1 MYVYADST
9 NRDTLLYPSGNSY
22 TLHLTTP
29 AKSVTQVDLVAA
41 KVPNAMYNINN
52 GTNLIKVGT
61 TSFSIPPGFYSAYGI
76 ADALSARIGIE
87 VKYLPDEGKL
97 WFFSSISSFTLQ
109 MMTPEIQ
116 KVCGFKSNTAYTAT
130 LTTLNPAYT
139 SGPAGYYIKSDLVVD
154 LSTNEFVFLDI
165 DELRTTQVTDS
176 KALVGETYSSQTIRS
191 TFAMIPMDVGSGCIK
206 NFKEDHDYVISITYP
221 QPIVKLSRI
230 TVRWYDK
237 FGQLLNFNGF
247 ENNAFVLRVHE
258 MPPPEE
264 EPEEKSRS
272 ITEVEL
278 QRLIES
284 LIPPPAP
291 PKPEVKK
298 IVIPR
303 FLMYVILFLV
313 AAVCAF
319 TLWKAYQPPPAPPV
333 VPQMPQLGRFI
344 PPPLRP
350 PMAPRMI

>member
-29 AKSVTQVDLVAA
+29 AKSVTRVDLVAA
-41 KVPNAMYNINN
+41 KVPNAMYNINTGN
-52 GTNLIKVGT
+52 NCITVGAT
-61 TSFSIPPGFYSAYGI
+61 PFSIPNGFYSAYGI
-76 ADALSARIGIE
+76 ADALSARIGVE
-87 VKYLPDEGKL
+87 VRYLPDEGKL
-97 WFFSSISSFTLQ
+97 WFFSSISSFTIQALS
-109 MMTPEIQ
+109 PELQ
-116 KVCGFKSNTAYTAT
+116 KVCGLASNAIYTAQ
-130 LTTLNPAYT
+130 LTTLVPQYNIGTP
-139 SGPAGYYIKSDLVVD
+139 GYFIKSDNVVD

-176 KALVGETYSSQTIRS
+176 KALVGETYSSRTIRS

-221 QPIVKLSRI
+221 QPIVKLSRL

-237 FGQLLNFNGF
+237 TGQLLNFNGF

-264 EPEEKSRS
+264 DPEEKSRS

-284 LIPPPAP
+284 LIPPPPP

-298 IVIPR
+298 VVIPR
-303 FLMYVILFLV
+303 YLMYVILCIVV
-313 AAVCAF
+313 AMTGF
-319 TLWKAYQPPPAPPV
+319 TLWKSSQAQPV
-333 VPQMPQLGRFI
+333 VQQPQMPQLSRFI

-350 PMAPRMI
+350 PVAPRLI

>member
-9 NRDTLLYPSGNSY
+9 NRDTVLYPSGNSY

-29 AKSVTQVDLVAA
+29 AKSVTRVDLVAA
-41 KVPNAMYNINN
+41 KVPNAMYNITTGINC
-52 GTNLIKVGT
+52 IEVGT
-61 TSFSIPPGFYSAYGI
+61 TPFSIPNGFYSAYGI
-76 ADALSARIGIE
+76 AEALSARIGLE
-87 VKYLPDEGKL
+87 VKYLPDEGRL

-116 KVCGFKSNTAYTAT
+116 RVCGFASNTTYTAQ

-139 SGPAGYYIKSDLVVD
+139 SGPAGYYVKSDNVVD

-176 KALVGETYSSQTIRS
+176 KALVGETYSGQTIRS

-221 QPIVKLSRI
+221 QPIVKLSRL

-237 FGQLLNFNGF
+237 TGKLLNFNGF

-258 MPPPEE
+258 LPPPEE
-264 EPEEKSRS
+264 KPEEASRS
-272 ITEVEL
+272 ITELEL

-303 FLMYVILFLV
+303 YLMYLILILIGCIV
-313 AAVCAF
+313 AF
-319 TLWKAYQPPPAPPV
+319 TLWKSSQTPASPV
-333 VPQMPQLGRFI
+333 PPQLPRMI
-344 PPPLRP
+344 PGPLRP
-350 PMAPRMI
+350 PNAPRMI

>member
-29 AKSVTQVDLVAA
+29 AKSVTRVDLVAA
-41 KVPNAMYNINN
+41 KVPNAMYNINT
-52 GTNLIKVGT
+52 GTNCISVGT
-61 TSFSIPPGFYSAYGI
+61 TLFSIPNGFYSAYGI
-76 ADALSARIGIE
+76 ADALNARIGVE
-87 VKYLPDEGKL
+87 VRYLPDEGKL
-97 WFFSSISSFTLQ
+97 WFFSSASSFTIQTLSPELQ
-109 MMTPEIQ
+109 R
-116 KVCGFKSNTAYTAT
+116 VCGLASNTVYTAQ
-130 LTTLNPAYT
+130 LTTLAPQYNLGTP
-139 SGPAGYYIKSDLVVD
+139 GYFIKSDNVVD

-165 DELRTTQVTDS
+165 DELRTSQVIDS
-176 KALVGETYSSQTIRS
+176 KALVGETYSSRTISS

-221 QPIVKLSRI
+221 QPIVKLSRL

-237 FGQLLNFNGF
+237 TGQLLNFNGF

-264 EPEEKSRS
+264 TAEETSRS
-272 ITEVEL
+272 ITEVQL
-278 QRLIES
+278 QRLIED

-298 IVIPR
+298 VVIPR
-303 FLMYVILFLV
+303 FMMYLILFIVIGL
-313 AAVCAF
+313 AAF
-319 TLWKAYQPPPAPPV
+319 TLLRPPQQV
-333 VPQMPQLGRFI
+333 QVPQVPRI
-344 PPPLRP
+344 PIPLRP
-350 PMAPRMI
+350 SVAPRLI

>member
-29 AKSVTQVDLVAA
+29 AKSVTRVDLVAA

-52 GTNLIKVGT
+52 GLNVIEVGT
-61 TSFSIPPGFYSAYGI
+61 TTFSIPPGFYSAYGI
-76 ADALSARIGIE
+76 ADALSVRIGLE

-97 WFFSSISSFTLQ
+97 WFFNGVSPFTLQ
-109 MMTPEIQ
+109 MISPEIQ
-116 KVCGFKSNTAYTAT
+116 RVCGFKSNTAYTAT
-130 LTTLNPAYT
+130 LTTLNPAYA
-139 SGPAGYYIKSDLVVD
+139 SGPAGYFIKSDLVVD

-176 KALVGETYSSQTIRS
+176 KALVGETYSGQTIRS

-221 QPIVKLSRI
+221 QPISKLSRL

-237 FGQLLNFNGF
+237 YGQLLNFNGF

-258 MPPPEE
+258 MPPSPEDE
-264 EPEEKSRS
+264 EPEEKSKS
-272 ITEVEL
+272 ITELEL

-303 FLMYVILFLV
+303 YLMYLILILIGS
-313 AAVCAF
+313 VCAF
-319 TLWKAYQPPPAPPV
+319 TLWKAYQTPP

-350 PMAPRMI
+350 PMVPRMI